1 MPPSIINSAMNDP
14 AADLTATATQQGA
27 TPTGI
32 ISSAV
37 QAAPGTTSTTSTA
50 TATGSNTFGM
60 AGVPGAQFANYNG
73 QGVMVGDSVKKNM
86 QDSADLYNKMHGTSI
101 SAMDYDKMANP
112 DSYGARWGVADPA
125 AGTMPA
131 TAATA
136 GYTAAQTGNP
146 TAWNVTGEQTVA
158 GQIKKILD
166 ENSPIIQQARAM
178 GLAGAN
184 DRGLLNSS
192 IGESAGLDAAYKAA
206 VPIATSDAG
215 TFARAA
221 GYNADE
227 SNQFA
232 VHNMDAQNDAAKTNL
247 SAQTQMAIASLQAQT
262 QTNLGYLDAATK
274 TNLANLSNE
283 NQLKLASVEAQ
294 YHTIMQSNASASDL
308 FRQVTQNIATI
319 SASKDMDAAAK
330 QQAVDNQLQMLKN
343 GMQINGAIS
352 NLNLGDL
359 LNFSTAPFTDGE
371 TGAARGGNR
380 GGNLGS
386 QVNAGDLARSATGG

>member
-1 MPPSIINSAMNDP
+1 MNDP
-14 AADLTATATQQGA
+14 AAQLNATATA

-32 ISSAV
+32 IAP
-37 QAAPGTTSTTSTA
+37 AAPAASTPPA
-50 TATGSNTFGM
+50 TATTAPPGTAGTMGTTATGQPTYGM
-60 AGVPGAQFANYNG
+60 AGVKGAQFANYNG
-73 QGVMVGDSVKKNM
+73 QGVMVGDSVK
-86 QDSADLYNKMHGTSI
+86 QGFQESADKYNALTGAHL

-125 AGTMPA
+125 ASAVPSVSAPA
-131 TAATA
+131 YAPASL
-136 GYTAAQTGNP
+136 GNP
-146 TAWNVTGEQTVA
+146 TGWNVTGEQTVA
-158 GQIKKILD
+158 GQIKQLLD
-166 ENSPIIQQARAM
+166 ANSPIIQQARAM

-206 VPIATSDAG
+206 LPIATSDAG

-227 SNQFA
+227 TNQFA
-232 VHNMDAQNDAAKTNL
+232 VHNMDAKNDAFKATL
-247 SAQTQMAIASLQAQT
+247 SAQTQTAIANLQAQT
-262 QTNLGYLDAATK
+262 QTNLGYLDATTK
-274 TNLANLSNE
+274 TTLANLSNE

-352 NLNLGDL
+352 NLDLGAL
-359 LNFSTAPFTDGE
+359 LNFTATPFPGSDLSAPVTVPGMDY
-371 TGAARGGNR
+371 GADRGG
-380 GGNLGS
+380 
-386 QVNAGDLARSATGG
+386 